1 MLGFQPSIKAVYIR
15 SGPLNVAFPSL
26 FMLRRLLSLSLLYAS
41 AVLAGVP
48 AVACAHA
55 MPMQHCCP
63 SAPGEPCRGGSP
75 DAPQGMPTEL
85 ACCASGIP
93 SATAIAA
100 TAALPKIEKHAQR
113 IDPPAAISAYSSP
126 TIASARSQSSDQFTL
141 VFRLP
146 SYSTLYLSTG
156 RLRL

>member
-1 MLGFQPSIKAVYIR
+1 M
-15 SGPLNVAFPSL
+15 
-26 FMLRRLLSLSLLYAS
+26 
-41 AVLAGVP
+41 P
-48 AVACAHA
+48 AN
-55 MPMQHCCP
+55 
-63 SAPGEPCRGGSP
+63 
-75 DAPQGMPTEL
+75 L

-100 TAALPKIEKHAQR
+100 TAASPKIDKHAQR

-126 TIASARSQSSDQFTL
+126 SFADERSHSAVQL
-141 VFRLP
+141 AIVFRLP